1 MEAREERGRAMR
13 PRRTFVGVAGV
24 LTLLAGF
31 LGYLGGASGDG
42 PSAPRGEEAIMRISE
57 ARAASRPPIDL
68 AAPTA
73 FETATFALG

>member
-1 MEAREERGRAMR
+1 MDGRADRGRATR
-13 PRRTFVGVAGV
+13 TRRAWLGAAGT

-42 PSAPRGEEAIMRISE
+42 PSAPRGGEAIMQTTE